1 MYWGFTLCGS
11 FCGFRDLPQPS
22 VSRLVA
28 LFEINLESDLS
39 LILAKLPKSSR
50 KPKGDGHLRRAEI
63 LLAAERIFVAEGYE
77 GATIRKIADE
87 VGLSSTALYMH
98 FRDKAEILLE
108 ICAEA
113 IQHLLDSNTAIA
125 QMPTDPVVRVR
136 AMLAA
141 YMDFALK
148 NPNAYQLLFGATP
161 GEITE
166 DRAEENMALGERNY
180 DCFRSVVA
188 EIAACGRLRT
198 GSVDGAAQTL
208 WAACHGLVALLI
220 VRPSFIWE
228 PADSLIEGMLDGILY
243 GLVTD

>member
-1 MYWGFTLCGS
+1 M
-11 FCGFRDLPQPS
+11 
-22 VSRLVA
+22 
-28 LFEINLESDLS
+28 S
-39 LILAKLPKSSR
+39 LTLAKPPRSSR

-98 FRDKAEILLE
+98 FKDKAEILLE
-108 ICAEA
+108 ICALA
-113 IQHLLDSNTAIA
+113 IQHLLESNTTIA

-141 YMDFALK
+141 YIDFALQ
-148 NPNAYQLLFGATP
+148 NPNAYQLLFGASP
-161 GEITE
+161 AEITP

-180 DCFRSVVA
+180 DCYRSVVA
-188 EIAACGRLRT
+188 EIAASGRLRT
-198 GSVDGAAQTL
+198 GSVDAAAQTL

-220 VRPSFIWE
+220 VRPSFPWE
-228 PADSLIEGMLDGILY
+228 PQQTLIDGMLDGILH